1 MSTESNQGVL
11 RASTRSLVLQGLQFL
26 FKKLEHDQGVAE
38 KEEKTYGDKSHI
50 HRLANKKGAK
60 TLLILNEV

>member
-1 MSTESNQGVL
+1 MSTESNQDVL
-11 RASTRSLVLQGLQFL
+11 RASMRSLVVQGLQFL
-26 FKKLEHDQGVAE
+26 FKNLNTIGVAE

-60 TLLILNEV
+60 TLLILNKV